1 MNRRFQTILDLE
13 NLSPAQ
19 LADRLGVQR
28 SGISHILSG
37 RNKPSFELLQR
48 VVQSFPE
55 ISAEWLITGNG
66 KPLKEQNQA
75 AASGAASS
83 AASGA
88 TSSAASGAA
97 SSATSSAANSRSS
110 GTTPSTTPSISPSTT
125 SGSTN
130 SRSSGTISG
139 ATPPFEGLFN
149 SSEAATEPQIPA
161 QTSDI
166 ESIEDEISDFQPL
179 QSSIF
184 DANPANDREKRAL
197 KRVILIYNDNTFEE
211 LLPPVDKKR

>member
-66 KPLKEQNQA
+66 KPLKEQNLA
-75 AASGAASS
+75 
-83 AASGA
+83 
-88 TSSAASGAA
+88 AASGAA
-97 SSATSSAANSRSS
+97 SSATSGAASGAANSRSS

-125 SGSTN
+125 SGSNN
-130 SRSSGTISG
+130 SSTSGTISG

-166 ESIEDEISDFQPL
+166 EGIEDEISDFQPL

>member
-83 AASGA
+83 A
-88 TSSAASGAA
+88 TSGAA
-97 SSATSSAANSRSS
+97 SGAANSRSS

-125 SGSTN
+125 SGSNN
-130 SRSSGTISG
+130 SSTSGTISG
-139 ATPPFEGLFN
+139 TTPPFEGLFN

-166 ESIEDEISDFQPL
+166 EGIEDEISDFQPL

>member
-75 AASGAASS
+75 AASGA
-83 AASGA
+83 
-88 TSSAASGAA
+88 T
-97 SSATSSAANSRSS
+97 NNRSS
-110 GTTPSTTPSISPSTT
+110 GITPSIT

-130 SRSSGTISG
+130 SSNNSSTSGTISG

-166 ESIEDEISDFQPL
+166 EGIEDEISDFQPL

>member
-75 AASGAASS
+75 AASGAAS
-83 AASGA
+83 GA

-97 SSATSSAANSRSS
+97 SGATSGAANSRSS
-110 GTTPSTTPSISPSTT
+110 GTTPSISPSTT
-125 SGSTN
+125 SGSNN
-130 SRSSGTISG
+130 SSTSGTISG

-149 SSEAATEPQIPA
+149 SSESATEPQIPA

-166 ESIEDEISDFQPL
+166 EGIEDEISDFQPL

>member
-75 AASGAASS
+75 AASGAT
-83 AASGA
+83 SG
-88 TSSAASGAA
+88 
-97 SSATSSAANSRSS
+97 AANSRSF
-110 GTTPSTTPSISPSTT
+110 GTTPSITPSIT

-130 SRSSGTISG
+130 SSTNSRSSSTISG
-139 ATPPFEGLFN
+139 TTPPFEGLFN
-149 SSEAATEPQIPA
+149 SSESATEPQIPA

-166 ESIEDEISDFQPL
+166 EGIEDEISDFQPL

>member
-83 AASGA
+83 AASGV
-88 TSSAASGAA
+88 TSGAA
-97 SSATSSAANSRSS
+97 SSAASSAANSRSS
-110 GTTPSTTPSISPSTT
+110 GTTPSISPSTT
-125 SGSTN
+125 SGSNN
-130 SRSSGTISG
+130 SSTSGTISG

-149 SSEAATEPQIPA
+149 SSESATEPQIPA

-166 ESIEDEISDFQPL
+166 EGIEDEISDFQPL

>member
-83 AASGA
+83 A
-88 TSSAASGAA
+88 T

-110 GTTPSTTPSISPSTT
+110 STTPSISPSTT
-125 SGSTN
+125 SGSNN
-130 SRSSGTISG
+130 SSTSGTISG
-139 ATPPFEGLFN
+139 TTPPFEGLFN

-166 ESIEDEISDFQPL
+166 EGIEDEISDFQPL

>member
-83 AASGA
+83 AAS
-88 TSSAASGAA
+88 
-97 SSATSSAANSRSS
+97 SAANSRSS
-110 GTTPSTTPSISPSTT
+110 GTTSSTTPSISPSTT
-125 SGSTN
+125 SGSNN
-130 SRSSGTISG
+130 SSTSGTISG

-166 ESIEDEISDFQPL
+166 EGIEDEISDFQPL

>member
-75 AASGAASS
+75 AASGAAS
-83 AASGA
+83 GA
-88 TSSAASGAA
+88 T

-125 SGSTN
+125 SGSNN
-130 SRSSGTISG
+130 SSTSGTISG

-166 ESIEDEISDFQPL
+166 EGIEDEISDFQPL

>member
-66 KPLKEQNQA
+66 KPLKEQNLA
-75 AASGAASS
+75 AASGATSGAASS
-83 AASGA
+83 AA
-88 TSSAASGAA
+88 
-97 SSATSSAANSRSS
+97 SSAANSRSS

-125 SGSTN
+125 SGSNN
-130 SRSSGTISG
+130 SSTSGTISG

-166 ESIEDEISDFQPL
+166 EGIEDEISDFQPL

>member
-75 AASGAASS
+75 AASGAASG
-83 AASGA
+83 ATSGA
-88 TSSAASGAA
+88 TSG
-97 SSATSSAANSRSS
+97 AANSRSS
-110 GTTPSTTPSISPSTT
+110 GTTPSISPSTT
-125 SGSTN
+125 SGSNN
-130 SRSSGTISG
+130 SSTSGTISG

-166 ESIEDEISDFQPL
+166 EGIEDEISDFQPL

>member
-75 AASGAASS
+75 AASGAASG
-83 AASGA
+83 AA
-88 TSSAASGAA
+88 SSAASG
-97 SSATSSAANSRSS
+97 ATSSAANSRSS

-125 SGSTN
+125 SGSNN
-130 SRSSGTISG
+130 SSTSGTISG

-166 ESIEDEISDFQPL
+166 EGIEDEISDFQPL

>member
-83 AASGA
+83 AAS
-88 TSSAASGAA
+88 
-97 SSATSSAANSRSS
+97 SATSSAADSRSS
-110 GTTPSTTPSISPSTT
+110 GTTPSISPSTT
-125 SGSTN
+125 SGSNN
-130 SRSSGTISG
+130 SSTSGTISG

-149 SSEAATEPQIPA
+149 SSESATEPQIPA

-166 ESIEDEISDFQPL
+166 EGIEDEISDFQPL

>member
-75 AASGAASS
+75 AASGA
-83 AASGA
+83 
-88 TSSAASGAA
+88 TSGAA
-97 SSATSSAANSRSS
+97 SGATSSAANSRSS
-110 GTTPSTTPSISPSTT
+110 GTTPSISPSTT
-125 SGSTN
+125 SSSNNSST
-130 SRSSGTISG
+130 SGTISG

-166 ESIEDEISDFQPL
+166 EGIEDEISDFQPL

>member
-75 AASGAASS
+75 AASGAASG
-83 AASGA
+83 AASSA
-88 TSSAASGAA
+88 T

-110 GTTPSTTPSISPSTT
+110 GTTPSISPSTT
-125 SGSTN
+125 SGSNN
-130 SRSSGTISG
+130 SSTSGTISG

-166 ESIEDEISDFQPL
+166 EGIEDEISDFQPL

>member
-75 AASGAASS
+75 AASS
-83 AASGA
+83 A
-88 TSSAASGAA
+88 TSGAASGAA
-97 SSATSSAANSRSS
+97 SSAANSRSS

-125 SGSTN
+125 SGSNN
-130 SRSSGTISG
+130 SSTSGTISG
-139 ATPPFEGLFN
+139 ATPPFEGFFN

-166 ESIEDEISDFQPL
+166 EGIEDEISDFQPL

>member
-75 AASGAASS
+75 AASGAAS
-83 AASGA
+83 G
-88 TSSAASGAA
+88 
-97 SSATSSAANSRSS
+97 ATSSAANSRSS
-110 GTTPSTTPSISPSTT
+110 GTTPSITPSTT
-125 SGSTN
+125 SGSNN
-130 SRSSGTISG
+130 SSTSGTISG

-166 ESIEDEISDFQPL
+166 EGIEDEISDFQPL

>member
-75 AASGAASS
+75 AASGATSS
-83 AASGA
+83 ATSGAASGA
-88 TSSAASGAA
+88 TSG
-97 SSATSSAANSRSS
+97 AANSRSS
-110 GTTPSTTPSISPSTT
+110 GTTPSISPSISPSTT
-125 SGSTN
+125 SGSNN
-130 SRSSGTISG
+130 SSTSGTISG

-166 ESIEDEISDFQPL
+166 EGIEDEISDFQPL

>member
-75 AASGAASS
+75 ATSGAASS
-83 AASGA
+83 A
-88 TSSAASGAA
+88 T

-125 SGSTN
+125 SGSNN
-130 SRSSGTISG
+130 SSTSGTISG

-149 SSEAATEPQIPA
+149 SSESATEPQIPA

-166 ESIEDEISDFQPL
+166 EGIEDEISDFQPL

>member
-75 AASGAASS
+75 ATSG

-88 TSSAASGAA
+88 TSG
-97 SSATSSAANSRSS
+97 ATSGTANSRSS
-110 GTTPSTTPSISPSTT
+110 GTTTSITPSTT
-125 SGSTN
+125 SGSNN
-130 SRSSGTISG
+130 SSTSGTISG

-149 SSEAATEPQIPA
+149 SSEEVTESQKPA

-166 ESIEDEISDFQPL
+166 EGIEDEISDFQPL
-179 QSSIF
+179 QSSF
-184 DANPANDREKRAL
+184 FNTNPANDREKRAL

>member
-75 AASGAASS
+75 AASGAT
-83 AASGA
+83 SGTA
-88 TSSAASGAA
+88 
-97 SSATSSAANSRSS
+97 SSAANSRSS
-110 GTTPSTTPSISPSTT
+110 GTTPSTTPSISTSTT
-125 SGSTN
+125 SGSNN
-130 SRSSGTISG
+130 SSTSGTISG

-149 SSEAATEPQIPA
+149 SSESATEPQIPA

-166 ESIEDEISDFQPL
+166 EGIEDEISDFQPL

>member
-75 AASGAASS
+75 AASGAT
-83 AASGA
+83 SG
-88 TSSAASGAA
+88 
-97 SSATSSAANSRSS
+97 ATSSAANSRSS
-110 GTTPSTTPSISPSTT
+110 GTTPSIT
-125 SGSTN
+125 SGSTNSNTN

-166 ESIEDEISDFQPL
+166 EGIEDEISDFQPL

>member
-88 TSSAASGAA
+88 TSG
-97 SSATSSAANSRSS
+97 AANSRSS

-125 SGSTN
+125 SGSNN
-130 SRSSGTISG
+130 SSTSGTISG

-149 SSEAATEPQIPA
+149 SSEAATEPQTPA

-166 ESIEDEISDFQPL
+166 EGIEDEISDFQPL

>member
-75 AASGAASS
+75 AVSG
-83 AASGA
+83 
-88 TSSAASGAA
+88 
-97 SSATSSAANSRSS
+97 AANSRSS
-110 GTTPSTTPSISPSTT
+110 GTTPSISPSTT
-125 SGSTN
+125 SGSNN
-130 SRSSGTISG
+130 SSTSGTISG

-166 ESIEDEISDFQPL
+166 EGIEDEISDFQPL

>member
-88 TSSAASGAA
+88 PSGA
-97 SSATSSAANSRSS
+97 TSGAANSRSS
-110 GTTPSTTPSISPSTT
+110 GTTPSISPSTT
-125 SGSTN
+125 SGSNN
-130 SRSSGTISG
+130 SSTSGTISG

-166 ESIEDEISDFQPL
+166 EGIEDEISDFQPL

>member
-83 AASGA
+83 AAS
-88 TSSAASGAA
+88 SAASG
-97 SSATSSAANSRSS
+97 AANSRSS
-110 GTTPSTTPSISPSTT
+110 GTTPSTT
-125 SGSTN
+125 SGSNN
-130 SRSSGTISG
+130 SSTSGTISG

-149 SSEAATEPQIPA
+149 SSESATEPQIPA

-166 ESIEDEISDFQPL
+166 EGIEDEISDFQPL

>member
-88 TSSAASGAA
+88 TSGAA
-97 SSATSSAANSRSS
+97 LGAANSRSS
-110 GTTPSTTPSISPSTT
+110 GTTPSTTPSISTSTT
-125 SGSTN
+125 SGSNN
-130 SRSSGTISG
+130 SSTSGTISG

-166 ESIEDEISDFQPL
+166 EGIEDEISDFQPL

>member
-66 KPLKEQNQA
+66 KPLKEQNLA
-75 AASGAASS
+75 
-83 AASGA
+83 
-88 TSSAASGAA
+88 AA
-97 SSATSSAANSRSS
+97 SSATSGATSGAANSRSS
-110 GTTPSTTPSISPSTT
+110 GTTPSISPSTT
-125 SGSTN
+125 SGSNN
-130 SRSSGTISG
+130 SSTSGTISG

-149 SSEAATEPQIPA
+149 SSESATEPQIPA

-166 ESIEDEISDFQPL
+166 EGIEDEISDFQPL

>member
-37 RNKPSFELLQR
+37 RNRPSFELLQR

-75 AASGAASS
+75 AASGAAS
-83 AASGA
+83 GA
-88 TSSAASGAA
+88 TSSATSGTASG
-97 SSATSSAANSRSS
+97 TANSRSS

-125 SGSTN
+125 SGSNN
-130 SRSSGTISG
+130 SSTSGTISG

-149 SSEAATEPQIPA
+149 SSESATEPQIPA

-166 ESIEDEISDFQPL
+166 EGIGDEISDFQPL

>member
-88 TSSAASGAA
+88 TSGAA
-97 SSATSSAANSRSS
+97 SSAANSRSS
-110 GTTPSTTPSISPSTT
+110 GTTPSISPSTT
-125 SGSTN
+125 SGSNN
-130 SRSSGTISG
+130 SSTSGTISG

-166 ESIEDEISDFQPL
+166 EGIEDEISDFQPL
-179 QSSIF
+179 QSSF
-184 DANPANDREKRAL
+184 FNTNLANDREKRAL

>member
-37 RNKPSFELLQR
+37 RNRPSFELLQR

-75 AASGAASS
+75 AASGAAS
-83 AASGA
+83 GA
-88 TSSAASGAA
+88 TSGTA
-97 SSATSSAANSRSS
+97 SSAANSRSS
-110 GTTPSTTPSISPSTT
+110 GTTPSTTPSTT
-125 SGSTN
+125 SGSNN
-130 SRSSGTISG
+130 SSTSGTISG

-166 ESIEDEISDFQPL
+166 EGIEDKISDFQPL

>member
-75 AASGAASS
+75 AASGAAS
-83 AASGA
+83 GV
-88 TSSAASGAA
+88 A

-110 GTTPSTTPSISPSTT
+110 GTTPSISPSTT
-125 SGSTN
+125 SGSNN
-130 SRSSGTISG
+130 SSTSGTISG

-166 ESIEDEISDFQPL
+166 EGIEDEISDFQPL

>member
-66 KPLKEQNQA
+66 KPLKEQNLA
-75 AASGAASS
+75 AASGATSGAASS
-83 AASGA
+83 AASSATSGA
-88 TSSAASGAA
+88 TSG
-97 SSATSSAANSRSS
+97 AANSRSS
-110 GTTPSTTPSISPSTT
+110 GTTPSISPSTT
-125 SGSTN
+125 SGSNN
-130 SRSSGTISG
+130 SSTSGTISG

-166 ESIEDEISDFQPL
+166 EGIEDEISDFQPL

>member
-66 KPLKEQNQA
+66 KPLKEKNQA
-75 AASGAASS
+75 AASGAT
-83 AASGA
+83 SGA
-88 TSSAASGAA
+88 T

-110 GTTPSTTPSISPSTT
+110 GTTPSISPSISPSIT
-125 SGSTN
+125 SGSNN
-130 SRSSGTISG
+130 SSTSGTISG
-139 ATPPFEGLFN
+139 TTPPFEGLFN

-166 ESIEDEISDFQPL
+166 EGIEDEISDFQPL

>member
-66 KPLKEQNQA
+66 KPLKEQNLA
-75 AASGAASS
+75 
-83 AASGA
+83 
-88 TSSAASGAA
+88 AASGAA
-97 SSATSSAANSRSS
+97 SSATSGAANSRSF
-110 GTTPSTTPSISPSTT
+110 GTTPSITPSISPSTT
-125 SGSTN
+125 SGSNN
-130 SRSSGTISG
+130 SSTSGTISG

-166 ESIEDEISDFQPL
+166 EGIEDEISDFQPL

>member
-88 TSSAASGAA
+88 ASG
-97 SSATSSAANSRSS
+97 ATSSAANSRSS

-125 SGSTN
+125 SGSNN
-130 SRSSGTISG
+130 SSTSGTISG

-149 SSEAATEPQIPA
+149 SSEEATEPQKPV
-161 QTSDI
+161 QTPDI
-166 ESIEDEISDFQPL
+166 EGIEDEISDFQPL

>member
-75 AASGAASS
+75 ATSG
-83 AASGA
+83 
-88 TSSAASGAA
+88 
-97 SSATSSAANSRSS
+97 AANSRSS
-110 GTTPSTTPSISPSTT
+110 GTTPSISPSTT
-125 SGSTN
+125 SGSNN
-130 SRSSGTISG
+130 SSTSGTISG

-166 ESIEDEISDFQPL
+166 EGIEDEISDFQPL

>member
-75 AASGAASS
+75 AASGA
-83 AASGA
+83 
-88 TSSAASGAA
+88 TSGAA
-97 SSATSSAANSRSS
+97 SGATSSAANSRSS
-110 GTTPSTTPSISPSTT
+110 GTTPSTTPSISTSTT
-125 SGSTN
+125 SGSNN
-130 SRSSGTISG
+130 SSTSGTISG

-149 SSEAATEPQIPA
+149 SSESATEPQIPA

-166 ESIEDEISDFQPL
+166 EGIGDEISDFQPL

>member
-83 AASGA
+83 A
-88 TSSAASGAA
+88 
-97 SSATSSAANSRSS
+97 TSSAANSRSS

-125 SGSTN
+125 SGSNN
-130 SRSSGTISG
+130 SSTSGTISG

-166 ESIEDEISDFQPL
+166 EGIEDEISDFQPL

>member
-75 AASGAASS
+75 AASGAAS
-83 AASGA
+83 G
-88 TSSAASGAA
+88 
-97 SSATSSAANSRSS
+97 AANSRSS

-125 SGSTN
+125 SGSNN
-130 SRSSGTISG
+130 SSTSGTISG

-166 ESIEDEISDFQPL
+166 EGIEDEISDFQPL
-179 QSSIF
+179 NTLNI
-184 DANPANDREKRAL
+184 
-197 KRVILIYNDNTFEE
+197 RVQFLTPTRQMIG
-211 LLPPVDKKR
+211 KKGR